1 MWSTAEYGWE
11 GVGGKC
17 VGEMGGDSGVVV
29 WMWVCGCGCV
39 DVGVFMRE
47 RRGGYGEFLRRI
59 EG

>member
-39 DVGVFMRE
+39 DERE
-47 RRGGYGEFLRRI
+47 KGRVWRVS
-59 EG
+59 

>member
-29 WMWVCGCGCV
+29 WIWVCGWSDGW
-39 DVGVFMRE
+39 MRG

-59 EG
+59 DG

>member
-29 WMWVCGCGCV
+29 CLFVWVWMGGMIGIQSWM
-39 DVGVFMRE
+39 DERE
-47 RRGGYGEFLRRI
+47 KGRVWRVS
-59 EG
+59 